1 MLPQIFK
8 WDDKSK
14 LLISGQINELE
25 LLSKRKE
32 FLKTELGLKEIIVI
46 SSEDSLADSDKTK
59 SALPLSPSIIYA

>member
-14 LLISGQINELE
+14 QLITGELNELE

-32 FLKTELGLKEIIVI
+32 FIKAELGLNEIIVI
-46 SSEDSLADSDKTK
+46 TSEKNEADSDKTK
-59 SALPLSPSIIYA
+59 SSLPLSPSIIYA